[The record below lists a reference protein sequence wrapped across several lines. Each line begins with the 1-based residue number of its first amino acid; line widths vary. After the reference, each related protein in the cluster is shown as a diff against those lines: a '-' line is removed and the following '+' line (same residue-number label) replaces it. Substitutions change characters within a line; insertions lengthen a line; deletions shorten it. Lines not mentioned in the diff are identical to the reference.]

1 MAKLKGKVLT
11 QFPSQAVSDKEK
23 QTETY
28 GLAVGRAIEQEW
40 FNKDNN
46 GIGKFY
52 NSRQEAHRLR
62 LYSRGEQ
69 SIRKYKDEFAINGDL
84 SYLNLDWKPV
94 PIIPKFIDIVV
105 NGMQDRLFSIK
116 AVGQDNIST
125 GKRTK
130 FVNDVQQD
138 LNAAG
143 LLLNIEQTLGVT
155 ARNFDVNKLP
165 ANTEELELY
174 MQLNYKQGIEMAEE
188 EAIDNIFKANKYEE
202 TKKRIDYDLATLGM
216 GAVKHGFNNTDG
228 IVVEYVDPA
237 NLVWSYTED
246 PNFQDCYYFGEVK
259 TIKVNELK
267 KQFPAL
273 TNEDIEEL
281 VNRGSNWNDYNDP
294 TYNYYNNS
302 ELAAKNTLT
311 VLYFNWKTWEHDVYK
326 IKEVPTGGK
335 KAIAKDDTFDPPKD
349 KRTRF
354 EKVKQTREVIYEGCL
369 VLGTDTI
376 LKWQKASNM
385 VRPSANINKVML
397 NYVVSAPRLYKGNIT
412 SLVSK
417 MTAYAD
423 LIQLTHL
430 KLQQSIQRMTP
441 SGVYVDADG
450 LAEIDLGNGTNY
462 NPQEALNMY
471 FQTGSIIGRSLTTEG
486 ERNNGNIPIQELPG
500 GGGQQIQVLIGAYNQ
515 YIQMMRDVTG
525 LNEARDAADPD
536 QYSLVGVQKLAA
548 ANSNVATRHILQA
561 SMFITTCLA
570 EAISLRFKDVL
581 EYHPTKEM
589 FIDSLGQFSVGSLEE
604 LKELNLHDFGIFLE
618 LEPDENEKQLLEN
631 NIQVALSKDSIHLE
645 DAIDI
650 REIKNT
656 KLANQ
661 LLKFR
666 RIAKQKADMAK
677 AQAAS
682 AAQAQA
688 QGEQAQKLEEVKVQA
703 EQLKT
708 DSKIQLST
716 SENEMEI
723 RKMEIE
729 TRAKKELMQYEF
741 NLNVQLKEL
750 ELRSQMELAERSNKS
765 MLQRELIRED
775 TKLKTSNQR
784 VEDTKIKAGGKLSGA
799 PNTDNPVKDF
809 ESKGNDT
816 LGGFD
821 MGRFEAS

>member
-11 QFPSQAVSDKEK
+11 QFPSQAVSDAEK
-23 QTETY
+23 QTTNY
-28 GLAVGRAIEQEW
+28 GLSVGRAIEQEW

-94 PIIPKFIDIVV
+94 PIIPKFVDIVV

-116 AVGQDNIST
+116 AVGQDSIST

-138 LNAAG
+138 LNTAN
-143 LLLNIEQTLGVT
+143 LLLDIEQKLGVS
-155 ARNFDVNKLP
+155 ARNFAVNELP

-188 EAIDNIFKANKYEE
+188 EAINNIFKANKYDEI
-202 TKKRIDYDLATLGM
+202 KKRVDYDLTTLGI
-216 GAVKHGFNNTDG
+216 GAAKHGFNNTDG
-228 IVVEYVDPA
+228 VVVEYVDPA
-237 NLVWSYTED
+237 NLVWSFTED
-246 PNFQDCYYFGEVK
+246 PNFGDCYYFGEVK

-267 KQFPAL
+267 KQFPDL
-273 TNEDIEEL
+273 SNEEIEEL
-281 VNRGSNWNDYNDP
+281 VNKGSNWNDYNDP
-294 TYNYYNNS
+294 QYNLYNNS

-326 IKEVPTGGK
+326 IKEIPSGAK
-335 KAIAKDDTFDPPKD
+335 KAIAKDDSFNPPKD

-354 EKVKQTREVIYEGCL
+354 EKVKQTREIIYEGCL
-369 VLGTDTI
+369 VLGTDSL
-376 LKWQKASNM
+376 LKWQKATNM
-385 VRPSANINKVML
+385 IRPASNINKVMM

-417 MTAYAD
+417 MTPYAD
-423 LIQLTHL
+423 LLQLTHL
-430 KLQQSIQRMTP
+430 KLQQAIQRMTP
-441 SGVYVDADG
+441 SGVYLDADG

-471 FQTGSIIGRSLTTEG
+471 FQTGSIIGRSLTMEG

-500 GGGQQIQVLIGAYNQ
+500 GGGQQIQVLVGAYNQ

-548 ANSNVATRHILQA
+548 ANSNVATRHILQS

-581 EYHPTKEM
+581 EYHPTKEAL
-589 FIDSLGQFSVGSLEE
+589 IDSIGQFSVGSLQE
-604 LKELNLHDFGIFLE
+604 LQNLNLHDFGIFLE
-618 LEPDENEKQLLEN
+618 LTPDENEKQLLEN
-631 NIQVALSKDSIHLE
+631 NIQVALSKDSIYLE
-645 DAIDI
+645 DAIDV

-666 RIAKQKADMAK
+666 RVAKQQADQEQ

-682 AAQAQA
+682 AAQAEAQGQA
-688 QGEQAQKLEEVKVQA
+688 QIQVEEAKAQA
-703 EQLKT
+703 EQMKT
-708 DSKIQLST
+708 ESKVQLST
-716 SENEMEI
+716 AENGLEI
-723 RKMEIE
+723 KKMEIE

-750 ELRSQMELAERSNKS
+750 ELKSQMELAERSNQS

-775 TKLKTSNQR
+775 TKLKTS
-784 VEDTKIKAGGKLSGA
+784 GKLSGA
-799 PNTDNPVKDF
+799 PNTDNPTKDF